1 MTLARVGI
9 AVVATGL
16 VVAVVLIVHGMLG
29 PAPAEEG
36 TGSPTLPLPR
46 QPPSEAADGGDSAA
60 QAPASPAAVLLVHVA
75 GAVTAPGLVHLEE
88 GDRVADAIEA
98 AGGPARHAE
107 LDRVNLAAPVA
118 DGEQVYVP
126 AEGETPPAPPEAG
139 TGPGE
144 VGAEGSPAVVNVNTA
159 GADELETL
167 PGIGPA
173 RAADIIAYRERDGPF
188 QSVEDLLGV
197 PGIGP
202 ATLDRLR
209 ELVRL

>member
-118 DGEQVYVP
+118 DGERIYVP
-126 AEGETPPAPPEAG
+126 AEGETPPAVTAPTGAAGESTTDGGSAVIDVNNAGPE
-139 TGPGE
+139 
-144 VGAEGSPAVVNVNTA
+144 
-159 GADELETL
+159 ELETL

-173 RAADIIAYRERDGPF
+173 RAADIIAYRERAGPF
-188 QSVEDLLGV
+188 RSVEDLLQV

-209 ELVRL
+209 DRVTL